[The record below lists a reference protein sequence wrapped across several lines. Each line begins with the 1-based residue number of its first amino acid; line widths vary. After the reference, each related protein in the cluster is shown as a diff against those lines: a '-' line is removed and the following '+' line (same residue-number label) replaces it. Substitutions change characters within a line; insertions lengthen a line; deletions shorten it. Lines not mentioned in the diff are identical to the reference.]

1 MNCYIKDYPRPQF
14 VRKEWKSLNGE
25 WNFIF
30 DDNDKGET
38 KEYFKDFPINKK
50 INVPFTYETE
60 LSGIEDE
67 SVHYIVWY
75 NRKIDMSKEQ
85 LQNNNV
91 ILNFEGSDYKTKIWI
106 NGNYIG
112 ENIGAY
118 SRFSFNI
125 EKYVIEGENDI
136 TIKVEDSL
144 SKDQP
149 RGKQRYKKESWKCW
163 YIQTTGIWKSVWL
176 EWVPKKHLKAVKITP
191 KTDKV
196 QLEIET
202 NLLEQDIEKQNYYI
216 ETEISFNGKILN
228 NTKEVINSNYEKIE
242 INILKEGTKHDIQK
256 WSIKNPNL
264 YDINYKLYCEDR
276 VIDNVNSYFGIRK
289 IAIKG
294 NKIYLNEEELYLK
307 LILDQG
313 YWKESH
319 LTPPDEESL
328 VKDIES
334 VLAFGYNGI
343 RKHQKVEDERFLYWC
358 DVKGVLVWS
367 EMANCYNFDDN
378 SLQNFTNEWIRV
390 VKQNYNHPS
399 IITWVPINESWG
411 IPEVSICEKEQNFAT
426 TLYYLTKAMDNTRP
440 VISNDG
446 WEHTISDII
455 TIHDYKQDDE
465 LLYQK
470 YTDKD
475 MKVLNNLEEYNGK
488 HRLFAN
494 KYKYEGQPV
503 IMSEYGGI
511 AINSDA
517 GWGYGKQVKD
527 EIELVE
533 RFTKLTKVIKN
544 IPYISGYCYTQLT
557 DVQQEINGLM
567 DAERNYKIEPSIISD
582 INNIIDTYGIR
593 RTKNRR

>member
-1 MNCYIKDYPRPQF
+1 MKCYIKDYPRPQF
-14 VRKEWKSLNGE
+14 VRKEWKNLNGE

-30 DDNDKGET
+30 DDNDEGEI
-38 KEYFKDFPINKK
+38 KKYFLDFPKFNK
-50 INVPFTYETE
+50 ICVPFTYETK

-67 SVHYIVWY
+67 SIHYIIWY
-75 NRKIDMSKEQ
+75 NRKINISKEQ
-85 LQNNNV
+85 LQNKKV
-91 ILNFEGSDYKTKIWI
+91 ILNFEGSDYKTKVWI

-163 YIQTTGIWKSVWL
+163 YIQTTGIWKTVWL
-176 EWVPKKHLKAVKITP
+176 EWVSEKYLKAVKVTP
-191 KTDKV
+191 KTDKI

-202 NLLEQDIEKQNYYI
+202 NLSEQDIEKQKYYI
-216 ETEISFNGKILN
+216 ETEISFNGQILN
-228 NTKEVINSNYEKIE
+228 NTKEMINNNYEKME
-242 INILKEGTKHDIQK
+242 INIVQEGTKHNIQK
-256 WSIKNPNL
+256 WSMNNPNL
-264 YDINYKLYCEDR
+264 YDINYKLYYEDK
-276 VIDNVNSYFGIRK
+276 VIDNVESYFGIRE

-294 NKIYLNEEELYLK
+294 NKIYLNGEEVYLK

-319 LTPPDEESL
+319 LTPPNEESL
-328 VKDIES
+328 IKDIES

-358 DVKGVLVWS
+358 DVKGILVWS
-367 EMANCYNFDDN
+367 EMANCYNFDDS
-378 SLQNFTNEWIRV
+378 SLQNFTNEWIKV

-399 IITWVPINESWG
+399 IIIWVPINESWG
-411 IPEVSICEKEQNFAT
+411 VPEVSNSKEQQNFINS
-426 TLYYLTKAMDNTRP
+426 LYYLTKSMDNTRP

-465 LLYQK
+465 LLYQE
-470 YTDKD
+470 YADED
-475 MKVLNNLEEYNGK
+475 MKVLNNLKEYNGK
-488 HRLFAN
+488 HRLLAN
-494 KYKYEGQPV
+494 GYKYEGQPV

-511 AINSDA
+511 AINSEE

-527 EIELVE
+527 ENEFVE
-533 RFTKLTKVIKN
+533 RFTKLTKAINN

-557 DVQQEINGLM
+557 DVQQEVNGLIN
-567 DAERNYKIEPSIISD
+567 AERNYKIDS
-582 INNIIDTYGIR
+582 NIIR
-593 RTKNRR
+593 NVNNEK

>member
-1 MNCYIKDYPRPQF
+1 MKCYIKDYPRPQF
-14 VRKEWKSLNGE
+14 VRKEWKNLNGE

-30 DDNDKGET
+30 DDKDEGEI
-38 KEYFKDFPINKK
+38 KKFFENFPIHKK
-50 INVPFTYETE
+50 INVPFTYETK

-67 SVHYIVWY
+67 TIHYIVWY
-75 NRKIDMSKEQ
+75 NKKIKISKEQ
-85 LQNNNV
+85 LQNNNI
-91 ILNFEGSDYKTKIWI
+91 ILNFEGSDYKTKVWI
-106 NGNYIG
+106 NGNYVG
-112 ENIGAY
+112 ENIGGY

-125 EKYVIEGENDI
+125 EKYIVEGENDI
-136 TIKVEDSL
+136 TVKVQDSL

-163 YIQTTGIWKSVWL
+163 YIQTTGIWKTVWI
-176 EWVPKKHLKAVKITP
+176 EWVYKKYIKNIKNIPKAN
-191 KTDKV
+191 KV

-202 NLLEQDIEKQNYYI
+202 NLLERDIEEQNYYI
-216 ETEISFNGKILN
+216 EMEIAFNGQILN
-228 NTKEVINSNYEKIE
+228 KVKELLNNNYQKIE
-242 INILKEGTKHDIQK
+242 MDIVQDGTDHIVQK
-256 WSIKNPNL
+256 WDTNNPNL
-264 YDINYKLYCEDR
+264 YDISYKLYCNNEI
-276 VIDNVNSYFGIRK
+276 IDTVYSYFGIRN
-289 IAIKG
+289 ISIKE
-294 NKIYLNEEELYLK
+294 NKIFLNEEQLYLK

-319 LTPPDEESL
+319 LTPPSEESL
-328 VKDIES
+328 INDIES

-343 RKHQKVEDERFLYWC
+343 RKHQKIEDERFLYWC
-358 DVKGVLVWS
+358 DIKGVLVWS
-367 EMANCYNFDDN
+367 EMANCYNFDDD
-378 SLQNFTNEWIRV
+378 SLQKFTNEWIRV

-411 IPEVSICEKEQNFAT
+411 IPEVSICKKQQNFAT
-426 TLYYLTKAMDNTRP
+426 SLYYLTKAIDNTRP

-465 LLYQK
+465 LLYQE
-470 YTDKD
+470 YMDQD
-475 MKVLNNLEEYNGK
+475 MAVLKNLKEYNGK

-494 KYKYEGQPV
+494 GYKYEGQPV

-511 AINSDA
+511 AINSNE

-527 EIELVE
+527 EKELID
-533 RFTKLTKVIKN
+533 RYTRLTKVIYN

-567 DAERNYKIEPSIISD
+567 NAERNYKIQPDIIKN
-582 INNIIDTYGIR
+582 INSIDTD
-593 RTKNRR
+593 TEKN

>member
-1 MNCYIKDYPRPQF
+1 MKCYIKDYPRPQF
-14 VRKEWKSLNGE
+14 VRKEWESLNGE

-30 DDNDKGET
+30 DDNDEGET
-38 KEYFKDFPINKK
+38 KQYFKYFPMKLK
-50 INVPFTYETE
+50 INVPFTYETK

-67 SVHYIVWY
+67 SIHYIIWY
-75 NRKIDMSKEQ
+75 NRKINISKEQ
-85 LQNNNV
+85 LQNNK
-91 ILNFEGSDYKTKIWI
+91 IMLNFEGSDYKTKVWI
-106 NGNYIG
+106 NRNYIG

-118 SRFSFNI
+118 SRFSFDI

-149 RGKQRYKKESWKCW
+149 RGKQRYKKESWGCW
-163 YIQTTGIWKSVWL
+163 YIQTTGIWKTIWI
-176 EWVPKKHLKAVKITP
+176 EWVTKKHLKNVKVTP
-191 KTDKV
+191 KTNKV

-202 NLLEQDIEKQNYYI
+202 DLSEQDIEEQKYYI
-216 ETEISFNGKILN
+216 ETEISFNNQILN
-228 NTKEVINSNYEKIE
+228 RTKEIINNNYQKIE
-242 INILKEGTKHDIQK
+242 MDIVQEGVEHEIQE
-256 WSIKNPNL
+256 WSINNPNL
-264 YDINYKLYCEDR
+264 YDINYKLYCEDKA
-276 VIDNVNSYFGIRK
+276 IDIVDSYFGIRD
-289 IAIKG
+289 ITIKG
-294 NKIYLNEEELYLK
+294 DKIYLNGEQLYLK

-319 LTPPDEESL
+319 LTPPNEESL
-328 VKDIES
+328 IKDIES

-426 TLYYLTKAMDNTRP
+426 TLYYLTKAIDNTRP

-455 TIHDYKQDDE
+455 TIHDYKQEDE
-465 LLYQK
+465 LLYQE

-475 MKVLNNLEEYNGK
+475 MKVLNNLKEYNGK
-488 HRLFAN
+488 HRLFSN
-494 KYKYEGQPV
+494 GYKYEGQPV

-511 AINSDA
+511 AINSEK

-527 EIELVE
+527 EKELVE
-533 RFTKLTKVIKN
+533 RFKKLTKTIKN
-544 IPYISGYCYTQLT
+544 ISYISGYCYTQLT

-567 DAERNYKIEPSIISD
+567 DEERKCKIDSD
-582 INNIIDTYGIR
+582 IIKNINNE
-593 RTKNRR
+593 K

>member
-1 MNCYIKDYPRPQF
+1 MKSYIKDYPRPQF

-30 DDNDKGET
+30 DDNDEGEI
-38 KEYFKDFPINKK
+38 KKYFLDFPKFNK
-50 INVPFTYETE
+50 IHVPFTYETK
-60 LSGIEDE
+60 LSEIEDE

-75 NRKIDMSKEQ
+75 NRKINISKEQ

-91 ILNFEGSDYKTKIWI
+91 ILNFEGSDYKTKVWI
-106 NGNYIG
+106 NGTYIG

-125 EKYVIEGENDI
+125 EKYIIEGENNI
-136 TIKVEDSL
+136 TVKVEDSL

-163 YIQTTGIWKSVWL
+163 YIQTTGIWKTVWL
-176 EWVPKKHLKAVKITP
+176 EWVSKKYLKAVKITP
-191 KTDKV
+191 NTDKI

-202 NLLEQDIEKQNYYI
+202 NLSEQDIEKQKYYI
-216 ETEISFNGKILN
+216 ETEISFNGKTLN
-228 NTKEVINSNYEKIE
+228 KTTEIINSNYHKMETDIVQEGIE
-242 INILKEGTKHDIQK
+242 HSIQK
-256 WSIKNPNL
+256 WSINNPNL
-264 YDINYKLYCEDR
+264 YDINYKLYCEDK
-276 VIDNVNSYFGIRK
+276 VLDNVDSYFGIRK
-289 IAIKG
+289 IEIKE
-294 NKIYLNEEELYLK
+294 NKIYLNGEQLYLK

-319 LTPPDEESL
+319 LTPPNEESL
-328 VKDIES
+328 IKDIES

-378 SLQNFTNEWIRV
+378 SLHNFINEWIKV

-411 IPEVSICEKEQNFAT
+411 VPDISVSKKEQNFAT
-426 TLYYLTKAMDNTRP
+426 TLYYLTKAIDNTRP

-446 WEHTISDII
+446 WEHTTSDII

-465 LLYQK
+465 LLYQE
-470 YTDKD
+470 YTDKE
-475 MKVLNNLEEYNGK
+475 MKVLNNLKEYNGK

-494 KYKYEGQPV
+494 GYKYEGQPV
-503 IMSEYGGI
+503 IMSEYGGV
-511 AINSDA
+511 AINSKE

-527 EIELVE
+527 EKELIE
-533 RFTKLTKVIKN
+533 RFTKLTRAIKN

-557 DVQQEINGLM
+557 DVQQEMNGLM
-567 DAERNYKIEPSIISD
+567 NAKRNYKIDFNTIR
-582 INNIIDTYGIR
+582 NIINET
-593 RTKNRR
+593 

>member
-1 MNCYIKDYPRPQF
+1 MKCYIKDYPRPQF
-14 VRKEWKSLNGE
+14 VRKQWKSLNGE

-30 DDNDKGET
+30 DDNDEGET
-38 KEYFKDFPINKK
+38 KKYFKEFPMDKK
-50 INVPFTYETE
+50 IIIPFTYETK
-60 LSGIEDE
+60 LSVIEDE

-75 NRKIDMSKEQ
+75 NRKINISKEQ
-85 LQNNNV
+85 LHNNKV
-91 ILNFEGSDYKTKIWI
+91 ILNFEGSDYKTKLWI
-106 NGNYIG
+106 NGKYIG

-118 SRFSFNI
+118 SRFSFDI

-163 YIQTTGIWKSVWL
+163 YIQTTGIWKTVWL
-176 EWVPKKHLKAVKITP
+176 EWVSKKYIEAVKITP

-196 QLEIET
+196 QLEIQT
-202 NLLEQDIEKQNYYI
+202 NLLEQDIEKQKYYI
-216 ETEISFNGKILN
+216 ETEISFNGQILN
-228 NTKEVINSNYEKIE
+228 NIKEMINNNYEKIE
-242 INILKEGTKHDIQK
+242 INIVKEGIKHNIQK
-256 WSIKNPNL
+256 WSVNKPNL
-264 YDINYKLYCEDR
+264 YDITYKLYCEDK
-276 VIDNVNSYFGIRK
+276 VIDTVDSYFGIRE

-294 NKIYLNEEELYLK
+294 NKIFLNGEELYLK

-319 LTPPDEESL
+319 LTPPSEDSL
-328 VKDIES
+328 IKDIES

-343 RKHQKVEDERFLYWC
+343 RKHQKVEDEKFLYWC
-358 DVKGVLVWS
+358 DVKGVLVWG

-378 SLQNFTNEWIRV
+378 SLQGFTNEWIRV

-465 LLYQK
+465 LLYQE

-475 MKVLNNLEEYNGK
+475 MKVLNNLKEYNGK

-494 KYKYEGQPV
+494 GYKYEGQPV

-511 AINSDA
+511 AINSEE

-527 EIELVE
+527 EKELVE
-533 RFTKLTKVIKN
+533 RFMKLTKAIKN

-567 DAERNYKIEPSIISD
+567 NAERNYKIEPSIIRD
-582 INNIIDTYGIR
+582 INNKI
-593 RTKNRR
+593 

>member
-1 MNCYIKDYPRPQF
+1 MKEQMKDYPRPQF
-14 VRKEWKSLNGE
+14 VRKEWQNLNGE

-30 DDNDKGET
+30 DDKDEGET
-38 KEYFKDFPINKK
+38 KKLFLDFPKTNK
-50 INVPFTYETE
+50 INVPFTYETK

-67 SVHYIVWY
+67 NVHYIVWY
-75 NRKIDMSKEQ
+75 NRKINITKSQIQDKKT
-85 LQNNNV
+85 
-91 ILNFEGSDYKTKIWI
+91 ILNFEGSDYKTKVWI

-118 SRFSFNI
+118 SRFSFDI
-125 EKYVIEGENDI
+125 EKYIIEGENDI
-136 TIKVEDSL
+136 TVKVEDSL

-163 YIQTTGIWKSVWL
+163 YIQTTGIWKTVWI
-176 EWVPKKHLKAVKITP
+176 EWVSKKYLKNVKITP
-191 KTDKV
+191 KTNTV

-202 NLLEQDIEKQNYYI
+202 NLLEQDIENQRYYI
-216 ETEISFNGKILN
+216 ETEISFNNQTLN
-228 NTKEVINSNYEKIE
+228 TTRETINNNYQKIE
-242 INILKEGTKHDIQK
+242 INIAQEGIKHNIQK
-256 WSIKNPNL
+256 WSTNTPNL
-264 YDINYKLYCEDR
+264 YDINYKLYCEDK
-276 VIDNVNSYFGIRK
+276 VIDTVDSYFGIRD
-289 IAIKG
+289 ITIKG
-294 NKIYLNEEELYLK
+294 DKIYLNGEQLYLK

-319 LTPPDEESL
+319 LTPPNEENL
-328 VKDIES
+328 IKDIES

-343 RKHQKVEDERFLYWC
+343 RKHQKIEDERFLYWC

-390 VKQNYNHPS
+390 IKQNYNHPS

-411 IPEVSICEKEQNFAT
+411 IPEVSVCEKEQNFAT
-426 TLYYLTKAMDNTRP
+426 TLYYLTKAIDNTRP

-455 TIHDYKQDDE
+455 TIHDYKQDEE
-465 LLYQK
+465 LLYQE

-475 MKVLNNLEEYNGK
+475 MIVLKNLKEYNGK
-488 HRLFAN
+488 HKLFAN
-494 KYKYEGQPV
+494 GYKYEGQPV
-503 IMSEYGGI
+503 VMSEYGGI
-511 AINSDA
+511 AINSEE

-527 EIELVE
+527 KKELVE
-533 RFTKLTKVIKN
+533 RFTKLTKAIKN

-567 DAERNYKIEPSIISD
+567 DADRNYKINP
-582 INNIIDTYGIR
+582 NII
-593 RTKNRR
+593 KNINLGGLKNEHEKR

>member
-1 MNCYIKDYPRPQF
+1 MKCYIKDYPRPQF
-14 VRKEWKSLNGE
+14 VRKEWESLNGE

-30 DDNDKGET
+30 DDNDEGET
-38 KEYFKDFPINKK
+38 KEYFKDFPMSNK
-50 INVPFTYETE
+50 IIVPFTYETK

-67 SVHYIVWY
+67 SIHYIVWY
-75 NRKIDMSKEQ
+75 NRKINISKKQ
-85 LQNNNV
+85 LQDKNI
-91 ILNFEGSDYKTKIWI
+91 ILNFEGSDYKTKVWI

-112 ENIGAY
+112 KNIGAY

-125 EKYVIEGENDI
+125 EEYVTEGENDI

-163 YIQTTGIWKSVWL
+163 YIQTTGIWKTVWL
-176 EWVPKKHLKAVKITP
+176 EWVSKKYIKGIKITP
-191 KTDKV
+191 KKDKI

-202 NLLEQDIEKQNYYI
+202 NLSEQDTEKQNYYI
-216 ETEISFNGKILN
+216 ETEISFNGQILN
-228 NTKEVINSNYEKIE
+228 NAKEMINSNYEKIE
-242 INILKEGTKHDIQK
+242 INILKEGTKHVIQE
-256 WSIKNPNL
+256 WSTSKPNL
-264 YDINYKLYCEDR
+264 YDISYKLYCEDKI
-276 VIDNVNSYFGIRK
+276 IDTVDSYFGIRN
-289 IAIKG
+289 ITIKED
-294 NKIYLNEEELYLK
+294 KIYLNNEELYLK

-313 YWKESH
+313 YWKESY
-319 LTPPDEESL
+319 LTPPSEESL
-328 VKDIES
+328 IKDIES
-334 VLAFGYNGI
+334 VLSFGYNGV
-343 RKHQKVEDERFLYWC
+343 RKHQKIEDERFLYWC

-367 EMANCYNFDDN
+367 EMASCYNFNDN

-411 IPEVSICEKEQNFAT
+411 IPEVSKYEKEQNFAT
-426 TLYYLTKAMDNTRP
+426 TLYYLTKSIDNTRP

-455 TIHDYKQDDE
+455 TIHDYKQDEE
-465 LLYQK
+465 LLYQE

-475 MKVLNNLEEYNGK
+475 MKVLNNLKEYHGK

-494 KYKYEGQPV
+494 GYKYEGQPV

-511 AINSDA
+511 AINSEE

-527 EIELVE
+527 EKELIE
-533 RFTKLTKVIKN
+533 RFTRLTNAIKN
-544 IPYISGYCYTQLT
+544 IPYISGYCYTQLA

-567 DAERNYKIEPSIISD
+567 DAERNYKIKPSIIKN
-582 INNIIDTYGIR
+582 INDM
-593 RTKNRR
+593 K

>member
-1 MNCYIKDYPRPQF
+1 MKCYIKDYPRPQF
-14 VRKEWKSLNGE
+14 VRKQWKSLNGE

-30 DDNDKGET
+30 DDNDEGEI
-38 KEYFKDFPINKK
+38 KKYFLDFPKFKK
-50 INVPFTYETE
+50 ICVPFTYETK

-75 NRKIDMSKEQ
+75 NRKI
-85 LQNNNV
+85 NV
-91 ILNFEGSDYKTKIWI
+91 TKNQIQDKKAILNFEGSDYKTKVWI
-106 NGNYIG
+106 NGKYIG

-118 SRFSFNI
+118 SRFSFDI
-125 EKYVIEGENDI
+125 EKYIVEGENDI

-163 YIQTTGIWKSVWL
+163 YIQTTGIWKTVWI
-176 EWVPKKHLKAVKITP
+176 EYVSKKYLKGVKITP
-191 KTDKV
+191 KTNKV
-196 QLEIET
+196 QLEIEIK
-202 NLLEQDIEKQNYYI
+202 LSEQDIEKQKYYI
-216 ETEISFNGKILN
+216 GTEISFNNQILN
-228 NTKEVINSNYEKIE
+228 STRKIINSNYQKMEIDIVQEEIE
-242 INILKEGTKHDIQK
+242 HDIQK

-264 YDINYKLYCEDR
+264 YDINYKLYCEDK
-276 VIDNVNSYFGIRK
+276 VIDNVNSYFGIREM
-289 IAIKG
+289 AIKG
-294 NKIYLNEEELYLK
+294 NKIYLNGEELYLK

-319 LTPPDEESL
+319 LTPPNEESL
-328 VKDIES
+328 IKDIES
-334 VLAFGYNGI
+334 VLSFGYNGI

-411 IPEVSICEKEQNFAT
+411 IPDVSICKKEQNFAT
-426 TLYYLTKAMDNTRP
+426 TLYYLTRAIDDTRP

-455 TIHDYKQDDE
+455 TIHDYKQDEE
-465 LLYQK
+465 LLYQE
-470 YTDKD
+470 YTDKE

-494 KYKYEGQPV
+494 GYKYEGQPV

-511 AINSDA
+511 AINSEE
-517 GWGYGKQVKD
+517 GWGYGKQVKN
-527 EIELVE
+527 EKELIE
-533 RFTKLTKVIKN
+533 RFTKLTNAIKK
-544 IPYISGYCYTQLT
+544 IPYVSGYCYTQLT

-567 DAERNYKIEPSIISD
+567 DAERNYKIDSNIIRN
-582 INNIIDTYGIR
+582 INNE
-593 RTKNRR
+593 K

>member
-1 MNCYIKDYPRPQF
+1 MKCYIKDYPRPQF
-14 VRKEWKSLNGE
+14 VRKEWENLNGE

-30 DDNDKGET
+30 DDNDEGET
-38 KEYFKDFPINKK
+38 REYFKKFPLSGK
-50 INVPFTYETE
+50 IIVPFTYETK
-60 LSGIEDE
+60 LSGIEDDT
-67 SVHYIVWY
+67 VHYIVWY
-75 NRKIDMSKEQ
+75 NKKINIRKEQ
-85 LQNNNV
+85 IENKKI

-118 SRFSFNI
+118 SRFSFDI
-125 EKYVIEGENDI
+125 EKYVIEGKNDI

-149 RGKQRYKKESWKCW
+149 RGKQRYRKESWKCW
-163 YIQTTGIWKSVWL
+163 YIQTTGIWKTIWI
-176 EWVPKKHLKAVKITP
+176 EWVSKKYLKGVKIIS

-196 QLEIET
+196 ILEVET
-202 NLLEQDIEKQNYYI
+202 NLLEQDIEKQKYYI
-216 ETEISFNGKILN
+216 ETEISFNGQILN
-228 NTKEVINSNYEKIE
+228 KTKKMIFNNYEKIE
-242 INILKEGTKHDIQK
+242 LNIVKAGIKHDIQK
-256 WSIKNPNL
+256 WSVNSPNL
-264 YDINYKLYCEDR
+264 YDITYKLYCEDK
-276 VIDNVNSYFGIRK
+276 VLDTVNSYFGIRD

-294 NKIYLNEEELYLK
+294 NRIFLNNEELYLK
-307 LILDQG
+307 FILDQG

-319 LTPPDEESL
+319 LTPPNEDSL
-328 VKDIES
+328 IKDIES

-358 DVKGVLVWS
+358 DVKGVLVWG

-411 IPEVSICEKEQNFAT
+411 IPEVSICEKEQNFANS
-426 TLYYLTKAMDNTRP
+426 LYYLTKSMDNTRP

-455 TIHDYKQDDE
+455 TIHDYKQDDV
-465 LLYQK
+465 LLYQE

-475 MKVLNNLEEYNGK
+475 MKILNNLKEYNGK
-488 HRLFAN
+488 HKLFA
-494 KYKYEGQPV
+494 KGYKYEGQPV
-503 IMSEYGGI
+503 IISEYGGI
-511 AINSDA
+511 AINSKE

-527 EIELVE
+527 EKELIE
-533 RFTKLTKVIKN
+533 RFTKLTKAIKN

-567 DAERNYKIEPSIISD
+567 NEKRRYKVEPSIIRN
-582 INNIIDTYGIR
+582 INN
-593 RTKNRR
+593 KN

>member
-1 MNCYIKDYPRPQF
+1 MKCYIKDYPRPQF

-30 DDNDKGET
+30 DDNDEGEA
-38 KEYFKDFPINKK
+38 KKYFKDFPMNKK
-50 INVPFTYETE
+50 IIVPFTYETK

-67 SVHYIVWY
+67 NVHYIVWY
-75 NRKIDMSKEQ
+75 NRKINITKEQ
-85 LQNNNV
+85 LQNKKV
-91 ILNFEGSDYKTKIWI
+91 IINFEGSDYKTKVWI
-106 NGNYIG
+106 NGNYVG
-112 ENIGAY
+112 ENIGGY
-118 SRFSFNI
+118 SRFSFDI
-125 EKYVIEGENDI
+125 EKYVIDGENDI

-163 YIQTTGIWKSVWL
+163 YIQTTGIWKTVWL
-176 EWVPKKHLKAVKITP
+176 EWVPKKCLKNVKITP
-191 KTDKV
+191 QTDKV

-202 NLLEQDIEKQNYYI
+202 NLSEQDIEKQKYYT
-216 ETEISFNGKILN
+216 ETEISFNGQILN
-228 NTKEVINSNYEKIE
+228 KTTEIMNNNYQKIE
-242 INILKEGTKHDIQK
+242 INIVQEGTEHIIQK
-256 WSIKNPNL
+256 WSTNNPNL
-264 YDINYKLYCEDR
+264 YDINYKLYCEDK
-276 VIDNVNSYFGIRK
+276 VIDAVDSYFGIRE
-289 IAIKG
+289 IAIKED
-294 NKIYLNEEELYLK
+294 KIYLNGEQLYLK

-313 YWKESH
+313 YWQESG
-319 LTPPDEESL
+319 LTPPSEESL
-328 VKDIES
+328 IKDIES

-343 RKHQKVEDERFLYWC
+343 RKHQKIEDERFLYWC
-358 DVKGVLVWS
+358 DVKGILVWS

-378 SLQNFTNEWIRV
+378 SLQNFTNEWIKV

-399 IITWVPINESWG
+399 IITWVPLNESWG
-411 IPEVSICEKEQNFAT
+411 IPEVSTCEKEQNLAT
-426 TLYYLTKAMDNTRP
+426 ALYYLTKAMDNTRP

-465 LLYQK
+465 LLYQE

-475 MKVLNNLEEYNGK
+475 RKVLNNLKEHNGK
-488 HRLFAN
+488 HKLFAN
-494 KYKYEGQPV
+494 GYKYEGQPV

-511 AINSDA
+511 AINSSE

-527 EIELVE
+527 EKELVE
-533 RFTKLTKVIKN
+533 RFTKLTKAIKN

-567 DAERNYKIEPSIISD
+567 DEKRNCKIDPGIIRN
-582 INNIIDTYGIR
+582 INVNGAPLL
-593 RTKNRR
+593 K

>member
-1 MNCYIKDYPRPQF
+1 MKCYIKDYPRPQF
-14 VRKEWKSLNGE
+14 IRKQWQNLNGE

-30 DDNDKGET
+30 DDNDEGEI
-38 KEYFKDFPINKK
+38 KEYFKDFPINRK
-50 INVPFTYETE
+50 INVPFTYETK

-67 SVHYIVWY
+67 SIHYIVWY
-75 NRKIDMSKEQ
+75 NRKINISKEQ
-85 LQNNNV
+85 LQNNKI
-91 ILNFEGSDYKTKIWI
+91 ILNFEGSDYKTKVWI

-118 SRFSFNI
+118 SRFSFDI
-125 EKYVIEGENDI
+125 ENYVIQGENDI
-136 TIKVEDSL
+136 IIKVEDSL

-163 YIQTTGIWKSVWL
+163 YIQTTGIWKTVWL
-176 EWVPKKHLKAVKITP
+176 EWVSKKYLKNIKNTP
-191 KTDKV
+191 KMDKV

-202 NLLEQDIEKQNYYI
+202 NLLETDFEKQNYYI
-216 ETEISFNGKILN
+216 EIEIAFDGQILN
-228 NTKEVINSNYEKIE
+228 KTKELLNTNYQKVEM
-242 INILKEGTKHDIQK
+242 NIVQEGVEHILQQ
-256 WSIKNPNL
+256 WSTNQPNL
-264 YDINYKLYCEDR
+264 YDINYKLYCEDK
-276 VIDNVNSYFGIRK
+276 VIDIVDSYFGVRNIS
-289 IAIKG
+289 IKG
-294 NKIYLNEEELYLK
+294 NKIYLNGEQLYLK

-313 YWKESH
+313 YWKQSH
-319 LTPPDEESL
+319 LTPPNEECL
-328 VKDIES
+328 IKDIES
-334 VLAFGYNGI
+334 VLEFGYNGI
-343 RKHQKVEDERFLYWC
+343 RKHQKIEDERFLYWC

-378 SLQNFTNEWIRV
+378 SLQNFTNEWIKV

-411 IPEVSICEKEQNFAT
+411 VPEVSICKKQQNFINS
-426 TLYYLTKAMDNTRP
+426 LYYLTKSMDNTRL

-465 LLYQK
+465 LLYQE

-475 MKVLNNLEEYNGK
+475 MKILNNLKEYNGK
-488 HRLFAN
+488 HSLFAN
-494 KYKYEGQPV
+494 GYKYKGQPV

-511 AINSDA
+511 AIYSEE

-527 EIELVE
+527 EKEFVD
-533 RFTKLTKVIKN
+533 RFTKLTEAINN

-567 DAERNYKIEPSIISD
+567 DSERNYKIAPNVIRKV
-582 INNIIDTYGIR
+582 NNG
-593 RTKNRR
+593 K